1 MSTTSPRVISP
12 RAALWL
18 LALGVAALISIAAA
32 QPAQAYSGCWGS
44 GPVAKD
50 PYGPAFHTKYCHN
63 YRSGHTRTW
72 GPTGLLWAGTNWFR
86 CQQKGSENPRVGSA
100 RNDWSLWTQA
110 DVAYALGGWGWFPAT
125 YVSGGGNYAPIPG
138 LPRCPPYLGRP

>member
-1 MSTTSPRVISP
+1 MSITSPRVISP

-63 YRSGHTRTW
+63 YRSGYTMYGSARA
-72 GPTGLLWAGTNWFR
+72 GLLWAGTNWFK
-86 CQQKGSENPRVGSA
+86 CQKRFAGAENPPVGSA
-100 RNDWSLWTQA
+100 RNNWWLWTQA
-110 DVAYALGGWGWFPAT
+110 DVGYSGHGWGWFPAT
-125 YVSGGGNYAPIPG
+125 YVSGGGNYAPVPG
-138 LPRCPPYLGRP
+138 LPKCP